1 MNIEETWKLFLT
13 VIKEKVSQ
21 ISYNLWFKE
30 LKLYSLKNNKATIIV
45 SSNEL
50 FLQNLIKNYFEII
63 EEVLNDVTNNTYEIE
78 FILEE
83 DFNKIKPTLEKQEEK
98 EMLSNKP
105 ENEIQELTSYK
116 YYSNFNPKYTFDT
129 FVVGESNKVAY
140 GTALA
145 VAKNPGKLYNPYFIY
160 GKSGLGKTH
169 LMHAIGN
176 YIVNNSDKKVLYITT
191 EQFTNDYKA
200 IINTKNKYDNN
211 VSYMEAFREKYRN
224 VDVLMIDDIQFLENA
239 VKSQIEFTNTFNSLY
254 DNEKQIIVASD
265 TSINDFKYLEERL
278 KTRFS
283 WGLTECINPPEFE
296 LKKEIIKNK
305 IIVNNYDLEIKENV
319 IDFIA
324 SNCGSDIRNLEGAV
338 IRVVAY
344 KAAFNIPEVTLEI
357 AMEAL
362 DEFTQ
367 TTVYRTNSV
376 AKIINVVSKYYNLDP
391 SMLKGKMKKKMVTDA
406 RSIAMYLSRIMTD
419 ESLQRIGLEFGGRDH
434 STVIY
439 SYEKISNEIKNNTKL
454 ENEIKQLKDKICEQP

>member
-439 SYEKISNEIKNNTKL
+439 SYEKISNEIKNNSKL

>member
-83 DFNKIKPTLEKQEEK
+83 DFNKIKSTLEKQEEK

>member
-63 EEVLNDVTNNTYEIE
+63 EEVLNDITNNTYEIE